1 MASEQPSIM
10 LVQGSFQTPLVYS
23 KLATSLR
30 DLNYPVIHPPLPSCS
45 DVDASDFA
53 ARTMED
59 DARTITEALEQL
71 IEEEQKFVV
80 VVMHSYGG
88 IVGSTAIPRSLTH
101 ASRQKEGK
109 VGGVLHIF
117 YYAVFVLPRGA
128 SVKETFGESPNNE
141 VGVYVHLFLRHN
153 HKLKISS
160 LNQADGCF
168 RIKNGARTLYSD
180 LPDAAAAWW
189 DSRLTPQSHLVQ
201 TTPTTRAAYEYPP
214 STYLICEEDQAVPV
228 PFQERFAELA
238 RAEIDRCS
246 AGHSPMLSQPDM
258 LVGKIAAV
266 VNKAAVA
273 SD

>member
-1 MASEQPSIM
+1 MASEKPSVM
-10 LVQGSFQTPLVYS
+10 LVQGSSQTPLVYS
-23 KLATSLR
+23 KLVTGLR
-30 DLNYPVIHPPLPSCS
+30 DLNYPVIHPPPPSCS

-71 IEEEQKFVV
+71 IEEEKFIV

-109 VGGVLHIF
+109 AGGVLHIF
-117 YYAVFVLPRGA
+117 YYAAFVLPRGV

-141 VGVYVHLFLRHN
+141 VGV
-153 HKLKISS
+153 
-160 LNQADGCF
+160 C
-168 RIKNGARTLYSD
+168 NGARTLYSD

-189 DSRLTPQSHLVQ
+189 ESRLTPQSYLVQ
-201 TTPTTRAAYEYPP
+201 TTPTTRAAYEYLP

-228 PFQERFAELA
+228 QFQERFAELA

-266 VNKAAVA
+266 VDKAAVA

>member
-23 KLATSLR
+23 KLATGLR
-30 DLNYPVIHPPLPSCS
+30 DVNYPVIHPPLPSCS

-109 VGGVLHIF
+109 VGGVLHLF
-117 YYAVFVLPRGA
+117 YYAAFVLPRGA

-141 VGVYVHLFLRHN
+141 VG
-153 HKLKISS
+153 
-160 LNQADGCF
+160 ADGRF
-168 RIKNGARTLYSD
+168 RIKNGARMLYSD

-189 DSRLTPQSHLVQ
+189 ESRLTPQSYLVQ
-201 TTPTTRAAYEYPP
+201 TTPTTRAAYEYLP

-228 PFQERFAELA
+228 QFQERFAELA